1 MQAKRFKI
9 LLNAAAKRDLMT
21 LESEQAL
28 QIAQD
33 IQAYLE
39 INPIPWG
46 KPRIKKLAGFEP
58 PIYRLRSGD
67 FRAFYRIEGDQ
78 VIILAVRPKKD
89 GEKFLKRI
97 HEERAAY
104 KRRPRP

>member
-33 IQAYLE
+33 IRAYLE
-39 INPIPWG
+39 VNPIPFG
-46 KPRIKKLAGFEP
+46 KPRLKKLLGFEP

-89 GEKFLKRI
+89 SEKFLKRI
-97 HEERAAY
+97 QEERAAF
-104 KRRPRP
+104 KKQPEF

>member
-33 IQAYLE
+33 IRAYLE
-39 INPIPWG
+39 VNPIPFG
-46 KPRIKKLAGFEP
+46 KPRLKKLLGYDP
-58 PIYRLRSGD
+58 HLYRLRSGD
-67 FRAFYRIEGDQ
+67 LRAFYRIEGDQ

-89 GEKFLKRI
+89 SEKFLKRI
-97 HEERAAY
+97 QEERAAF
-104 KRRPRP
+104 KERPEL

>member
-33 IQAYLE
+33 IRTYLE
-39 INPIPWG
+39 VNPIPLG
-46 KPRIKKLAGFEP
+46 KPRLKKLLGFDP
-58 PIYRLRSGD
+58 PLYRLRSGD
-67 FRAFYRIEGDQ
+67 FRAYYRIEGDQ
-78 VIILAVRPKKD
+78 VIVSAVRPKKD
-89 GEKFLKRI
+89 SEKFLKRI
-97 HEERAAY
+97 QEERAAF
-104 KRRPRP
+104 KKQPEF